1 MYRSAKAL
9 SNAIKHRDVSCQE
22 TMQWTL
28 DRIDELNPAHNAI
41 VSMPPTPV
49 LIDAAKTADQQL
61 AKGVYRGWLHGM
73 PHAVKDLAQLN
84 GFVTSMGSPV
94 FSNAIATED
103 ELCIERIRAAGAIFI
118 GKTNVPE
125 FGLGSQSYNSV
136 FGATGNAFD
145 STLTAGGSSGG
156 AAAAL
161 ALGLLPVADGS
172 DMMGSLRN
180 PAAFNNVIG
189 FRPSLG
195 RVPKSSP
202 ELFYSQLATE
212 GPMARTM
219 TDLIHLFTTMA
230 GPDPRAPLSHHAPL
244 PDPMNFKPAKISELK
259 IGWLGNYNGYLP
271 MEAGVLELCE
281 STLNQYQKSG
291 GHVAQVNIDF
301 DMHSLWQ
308 CWLTLRHWTLG
319 KYHTLYANE
328 VNRAQLKPELIW
340 EIEQGFGL
348 SASEI
353 TLAASIRSSWYRAVN
368 KAFESS
374 DILALPSAQV
384 FPFSIETHWPAAIDG
399 KPMDTYHRWMEVVIS
414 ASLCGCPVISL
425 PAGFEPS
432 SGKTRAMGIQF
443 MAPMGKDKELL
454 EFALA
459 FEDVCNWH
467 DAYQFGD

>member
-1 MYRSAKAL
+1 MYLSAKKL
-9 SNAIKHRDVSCQE
+9 SSAIKNREVSCRE

-28 DRIDELNPAHNAI
+28 DRIAELNPIHNAI
-41 VSMPPTPV
+41 VSMPPV
-49 LIDAAKTADQQL
+49 EELMAAAKVADQEL
-61 AKGVYRGWLHGM
+61 SEGIYRGWLHGM
-73 PHAVKDLAQLN
+73 PHAVKDLAHLS
-84 GFVTSMGSPV
+84 GFVTSMGSPL
-94 FSNAIATED
+94 FAKPIATED
-103 ELCIERIRAAGAIFI
+103 ELCVERIRAAGATFI

-125 FGLGSQSYNSV
+125 FGLGSQSYNPV

-161 ALGLLPVADGS
+161 ALGLVPVADGS

-180 PAAFNNVIG
+180 PAAFNNVVG

-195 RVPKSSP
+195 RIPKASP

-244 PDPMNFKPAKISELK
+244 PDPEHFKPANISELK

-271 MEAGVLELCE
+271 METGVLELCE
-281 STLNQYQKSG
+281 ATLNRYQKSG
-291 GHVAQVNIDF
+291 GYVSPASIDF
-301 DMHSLWQ
+301 DMHNLWQ

-319 KYHTLYANE
+319 KYHALHTNE
-328 VNRAQLKPELIW
+328 THRAQLKPELIW
-340 EIEQGFGL
+340 EIEQSFGL
-348 SASEI
+348 SAAEVD
-353 TLAASIRSSWYRAVN
+353 LAASIRSSWYRAVN
-368 KAFESS
+368 IAFESW

-384 FPFSIETHWPAAIDG
+384 FPFSIDTHWPAAIEG
-399 KPMDTYHRWMEVVIS
+399 KPMDTYHRWMEVVIGG
-414 ASLCGCPVISL
+414 SLCGCPVISL

-459 FEDVCNWH
+459 FEGVCNWH